1 MKIAYYSQN
10 SFSDVDL
17 SLLMSLK
24 KYADVYYIIPLRK
37 GRLKGTAIN
46 IKQQY
51 GKTGL
56 FKASVYPELAKFAHL
71 IDLDKMYVLNCCSKS
86 GFSLK
91 HLWVN
96 ILFFKFLLKNKFDI
110 IQMTM
115 FPCYFEFL
123 LYFLRQKIVLTVH
136 DPLPHSSDIS
146 FINHLYR
153 KLAFGLIPN
162 LIILNKAQKK
172 KFVQRYHLEKKNIFE
187 SRLSCYTYLRM
198 YDKISSDN
206 VNARYIL
213 FYGRIT
219 SYKGLDYLFP
229 AMKEVHKII
238 PDVKLIVAGKGNF
251 HFDISEY
258 QDKTYIEIRNYFIDD
273 KELAILIQNSLF
285 VVCPYIDATQSG
297 VIMSAYAFCKPVI
310 ATNVGGLPE
319 MVLHNKFGLI
329 IPSKNVDRLKD
340 AIIELLGDEKRL
352 AKFKENINH
361 EYFTGKYSWD
371 NIAHELLNIYQQIL
385 PTQK

>member
-24 KYADVYYIIPLRK
+24 KYADVYYIIPVRR

-46 IKQQY
+46 IEHQY
-51 GKTGL
+51 KKTGL
-56 FKASVYPELAKFAHL
+56 FKASIYPEFAKFAHL

-86 GFSLK
+86 GFSLR

-96 ILFFKFLLKNKFDI
+96 ILFFKFLLRNKFDI
-110 IQMTM
+110 IHLTM

-123 LYFLRQKIVLTVH
+123 LYFLRRKIILTVH
-136 DPLPHSSDIS
+136 DPIPHSSDVS
-146 FINHLYR
+146 LINYLYR
-153 KLAFGLIPN
+153 KLAFSLIHN
-162 LIILNKAQKK
+162 ILILNKAQKK
-172 KFVQRYHLEKKNIFE
+172 EFIRKYHLEKKNIFE
-187 SRLSCYTYLRM
+187 SRLGCYTYLQM
-198 YDKISSDN
+198 YDRTYSDN
-206 VNARYIL
+206 ANGRYIL

-251 HFDISEY
+251 YFDLSEY
-258 QDKTYIEIRNYFIDD
+258 QDKEYIEIRNRFIED

-285 VVCPYIDATQSG
+285 VVCPYVDATQSG
-297 VIMSAYAFCKPVI
+297 VIMSAFAFCKPVI

-329 IPSKNVDRLKD
+329 IPSRSVEKLKE
-340 AIIELLGDEKRL
+340 AMIELLGNEKLL
-352 AKFKENINH
+352 ADFRDNISREYFVGEYSWENIS
-361 EYFTGKYSWD
+361 K
-371 NIAHELLNIYQQIL
+371 ELLSYYQQVY
-385 PTQK
+385 

>member
-24 KYADVYYIIPLRK
+24 KYADVYYIIPLRR

-46 IKQQY
+46 IEHQY
-51 GKTGL
+51 KKTGL
-56 FKASVYPELAKFAHL
+56 FKASIYPELAKFAHL

-86 GFSLK
+86 GFSLR

-110 IQMTM
+110 IHLTM

-123 LYFLRQKIVLTVH
+123 LYFLRRKIILTVH

-146 FINHLYR
+146 LVNHLYR
-153 KLAFGLIPN
+153 KLAFSLIHN
-162 LIILNKAQKK
+162 LLILNKAQKEE
-172 KFVQRYHLEKKNIFE
+172 FIRQYHLEKKNIFE
-187 SRLSCYTYLRM
+187 SRLGCYTYLQM
-198 YDKISSDN
+198 YDKTYSDN
-206 VNARYIL
+206 TNNRYIL

-229 AMKEVHKII
+229 AMKEVHKIV
-238 PDVKLIVAGKGNF
+238 PNVKLIVAGKGNF
-251 HFDISEY
+251 HFDLSEY
-258 QDKTYIEIRNYFIDD
+258 QDKEYIEIKNRFIED
-273 KELAILIQNSLF
+273 KELAFLIQNSLF
-285 VVCPYIDATQSG
+285 VVCPYVDATQSG
-297 VIMSAYAFCKPVI
+297 VIMSAFAFCKPVI

-329 IPSKNVDRLKD
+329 IPSRSVEKLKD
-340 AIIELLGDEKRL
+340 AMIELLENEKLL
-352 AKFKENINH
+352 ADFRDNISR
-361 EYFTGKYSWD
+361 EYFVGEYSWED
-371 NIAHELLNIYQQIL
+371 ISKGLLSCYRQVLLIE
-385 PTQK
+385 